1 MSGTS
6 SPAWHNTTLHQAP
19 DICRATG
26 SSRQGCAPAADTSSS
41 PGYLDTEHHIPAV
54 LTRVAVAGARR
65 GRGGRVCK
73 VPSHSGLPSGAVRR
87 ASTRVINTAR
97 GQGLILI
104 TSCAWR
110 IARCATYLALNIWLA
125 DIRESLDRNLK
136 FWGCFPSQKVLS
148 NIIKACGR
156 FWTLDIDW
164 IDILLL
170 GETSSPRGSVL
181 KACRWNHLHEN
192 FLLETFYRE
201 TFPIEFFPTE
211 KLFQQ
216 QFFWQK
222 IEVLHKCEIWHI
234 YTYSKSDHWHCC
246 SHLTV

>member
-6 SPAWHNTTLHQAP
+6 SPAWHNTTLRQTSAEPQVPADRDAP
-19 DICRATG
+19 LL
-26 SSRQGCAPAADTSSS
+26 QTSPVLQ
-41 PGYLDTEHHIPAV
+41 PGYLDTEHCIPAV
-54 LTRVAVAGARR
+54 LRRGQGR
-65 GRGGRVCK
+65 GRGRAGRVCK
-73 VPSHSGLPSGAVRR
+73 VPSHSGLPRAAVRR
-87 ASTRVINTAR
+87 ASTRVISSTAR
-97 GQGLILI
+97 GQELILI
-104 TSCAWR
+104 TSCAWW
-110 IARCATYLALNIWLA
+110 IARCVTYLARNIWLS

-170 GETSSPRGSVL
+170 GETSSPWGSVL

-192 FLLETFYRE
+192 FLLETFYPE

-222 IEVLHKCEIWHI
+222 IEVLHKCEKRLL
-234 YTYSKSDHWHCC
+234 YTYLKSHH
-246 SHLTV
+246 SLLLSSGFLL